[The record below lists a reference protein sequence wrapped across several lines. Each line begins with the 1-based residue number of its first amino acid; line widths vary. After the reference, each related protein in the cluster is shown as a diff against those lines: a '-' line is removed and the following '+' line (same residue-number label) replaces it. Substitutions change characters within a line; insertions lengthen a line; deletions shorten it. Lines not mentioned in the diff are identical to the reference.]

1 MHVTRFAPNT
11 ALQGLKISIIAY
23 MVMKHSFNHPHE
35 LALQKKRPVNREKMQ
50 KTLIFFWISL
60 LTAIA
65 QASISVQDGS
75 GQTVTIPH
83 EIRKVVA
90 LTPHAAELAYSAGA
104 GSKLV
109 GVTQESDY
117 PEPVK
122 SLPKIGSYV
131 QINLEAII
139 KLKPDLVIAWQDGGQ
154 APLIQA
160 LRKAGI
166 PVFMS
171 HPLAPQDIATEIH
184 ALGVLNGTPNI
195 AKQNTAPFRLYL
207 QTLAQSPKTPAVN
220 SVFLVG
226 YNPIYA
232 ISNNSF
238 LGKMLQMCGANNVF
252 GHIQQPAFTLNPEA
266 LLQQPLQV
274 AFISGKS
281 ELKQWQDFYSKA
293 AKPPKLYSINADLR
307 PSLRIKS
314 SLQQMCLI
322 IDSERRSRH

>member
-1 MHVTRFAPNT
+1 
-11 ALQGLKISIIAY
+11 
-23 MVMKHSFNHPHE
+23 MVMNEAQLQSPHE
-35 LALQKKRPVNREKMQ
+35 LALQKKRPVNRDNMQ
-50 KTLIFFWISL
+50 KTLIFLWMSL
-60 LTAIA
+60 LATIA
-65 QASISVQDGS
+65 QATISVQDGT

-83 EIRKVVA
+83 EIHKVVA

-281 ELKQWQDFYSKA
+281 ELKQWQGFYSKA

>member
-1 MHVTRFAPNT
+1 MNEAQ
-11 ALQGLKISIIAY
+11 LQS
-23 MVMKHSFNHPHE
+23 PHE
-35 LALQKKRPVNREKMQ
+35 LALQKKRPVNRDKMP
-50 KTLIFFWISL
+50 KTLIFLWMSL
-60 LTAIA
+60 LATVA
-65 QASISVQDGS
+65 QATISVQDGT

-83 EIRKVVA
+83 EIHKVVA

-160 LRKAGI
+160 LRQAGI

-266 LLQQPLQV
+266 LLQQPIQV

-281 ELKQWQDFYSKA
+281 ELKQWQGFYSKA

>member
-1 MHVTRFAPNT
+1 
-11 ALQGLKISIIAY
+11 
-23 MVMKHSFNHPHE
+23 
-35 LALQKKRPVNREKMQ
+35 MQ
-50 KTLIFFWISL
+50 KTLIFLWMSL
-60 LTAIA
+60 LATIA
-65 QASISVQDGS
+65 QATISVQDGT

-83 EIRKVVA
+83 EIRKVVT

-281 ELKQWQDFYSKA
+281 ELKQWQGFYSKA

>member
-1 MHVTRFAPNT
+1 
-11 ALQGLKISIIAY
+11 
-23 MVMKHSFNHPHE
+23 
-35 LALQKKRPVNREKMQ
+35 MQ

-65 QASISVQDGS
+65 QATISVQDGT

-83 EIRKVVA
+83 EIRKVVT

-160 LRKAGI
+160 LRQADI

-207 QTLAQSPKTPAVN
+207 QTLAQSPKTPAVS

-238 LGKMLQMCGANNVF
+238 LGKMLQVCGANNVF

-281 ELKQWQDFYSKA
+281 ELKQWQGFYSKA

-322 IDSERRSRH
+322 IDAERRSRH

>member
-1 MHVTRFAPNT
+1 
-11 ALQGLKISIIAY
+11 
-23 MVMKHSFNHPHE
+23 
-35 LALQKKRPVNREKMQ
+35 MQ

-65 QASISVQDGS
+65 QATISVQDGT

-83 EIRKVVA
+83 EIHKVVA

-160 LRKAGI
+160 LRQAGI

-266 LLQQPLQV
+266 LLQQPIQV

-281 ELKQWQDFYSKA
+281 ELKQWQGFYSKA

>member
-1 MHVTRFAPNT
+1 MKQSLKVLVQ
-11 ALQGLKISIIAY
+11 ALCFKFPIGN
-23 MVMKHSFNHPHE
+23 M
-35 LALQKKRPVNREKMQ
+35 RPVNRDIMQ
-50 KTLIFFWISL
+50 KILIILWMSC
-60 LTAIA
+60 LTVLS
-65 QASISVQDGS
+65 QAAISVQDGT
-75 GQTVTIPH
+75 GQTVTILH

-122 SLPKIGSYV
+122 ALPKVGTYV
-131 QINLEAII
+131 QINLESII

-160 LRKAGI
+160 LHQAGI

-171 HPLAPQDIATEIH
+171 HPLSPQDIATEIH
-184 ALGVLNGTPNI
+184 ALGVLNGTTNI

-207 QTLAQSPKTPAVN
+207 KTLEQTPKTPAVN

-232 ISNNSF
+232 ISDNGF
-238 LGKMLQMCGANNVF
+238 LGKMMQACGARNVF
-252 GHIQQPAFTLNPEA
+252 GHIKQPAFTLNPEA
-266 LLQQPLQV
+266 LLQQTAQI
-274 AFISGKS
+274 AFISNEGD
-281 ELKQWQDFYSKA
+281 LKQWQAFYSKSRQ
-293 AKPPKLYSINADLR
+293 PPKIHSINADLR

-314 SLQQMCLI
+314 SLEQMCLI
-322 IDSERRSRH
+322 IDTERRSRH

>member
-1 MHVTRFAPNT
+1 MNEAQ
-11 ALQGLKISIIAY
+11 LQS
-23 MVMKHSFNHPHE
+23 PHE
-35 LALQKKRPVNREKMQ
+35 LALQKKRPVNRDNMQ

-65 QASISVQDGS
+65 QATISVQDGT

-83 EIRKVVA
+83 EIRKVVT

-154 APLIQA
+154 ASLIQA
-160 LRKAGI
+160 LRQAGI

-184 ALGVLNGTPNI
+184 ALGVLIGTPNI

-281 ELKQWQDFYSKA
+281 ELKQWQGFYSKA

>member
-1 MHVTRFAPNT
+1 
-11 ALQGLKISIIAY
+11 
-23 MVMKHSFNHPHE
+23 
-35 LALQKKRPVNREKMQ
+35 MQ
-50 KTLIFFWISL
+50 KTLIFLWMSL
-60 LTAIA
+60 LATIA
-65 QASISVQDGS
+65 QATISVQDGT

-83 EIRKVVA
+83 EIHKVVA

-281 ELKQWQDFYSKA
+281 ELKQWQGFYSKA

>member
-1 MHVTRFAPNT
+1 M
-11 ALQGLKISIIAY
+11 
-23 MVMKHSFNHPHE
+23 
-35 LALQKKRPVNREKMQ
+35 QKKRPVNRDNMQ

-65 QASISVQDGS
+65 QATISVQDGT

-83 EIRKVVA
+83 EIRKVVT

-154 APLIQA
+154 ASLIQA
-160 LRKAGI
+160 LRQAGI

-281 ELKQWQDFYSKA
+281 ELKQWQGFYSKA
-293 AKPPKLYSINADLR
+293 VKPPKLYSINADLR

>member
-1 MHVTRFAPNT
+1 
-11 ALQGLKISIIAY
+11 
-23 MVMKHSFNHPHE
+23 
-35 LALQKKRPVNREKMQ
+35 MQ

-65 QASISVQDGS
+65 QATISVQDGT

-83 EIRKVVA
+83 EIRKVVT

-139 KLKPDLVIAWQDGGQ
+139 KLRPDLVIAWQDGGQ

-160 LRKAGI
+160 LRQAGI

-266 LLQQPLQV
+266 LLQQPIQV

-281 ELKQWQDFYSKA
+281 ELKQWQGFYSKA

>member
-1 MHVTRFAPNT
+1 
-11 ALQGLKISIIAY
+11 
-23 MVMKHSFNHPHE
+23 
-35 LALQKKRPVNREKMQ
+35 MQ
-50 KTLIFFWISL
+50 KTLIFLWISL
-60 LTAIA
+60 LATIA
-65 QASISVQDGS
+65 QATISVQDGT

-83 EIRKVVA
+83 EIHKVVA

-160 LRKAGI
+160 LRQAGI

-281 ELKQWQDFYSKA
+281 ELKQWQGFYSKA

>member
-1 MHVTRFAPNT
+1 M
-11 ALQGLKISIIAY
+11 
-23 MVMKHSFNHPHE
+23 
-35 LALQKKRPVNREKMQ
+35 QKKRPVNRDNMQ

-65 QASISVQDGS
+65 QATISVQDGT
-75 GQTVTIPH
+75 GKTVTIPH
-83 EIRKVVA
+83 EIHKVVA

-281 ELKQWQDFYSKA
+281 ELKQWQGFYSKA

>member
-1 MHVTRFAPNT
+1 
-11 ALQGLKISIIAY
+11 
-23 MVMKHSFNHPHE
+23 
-35 LALQKKRPVNREKMQ
+35 MQ

-65 QASISVQDGS
+65 QATISVQDGT

-83 EIRKVVA
+83 EIRKVVT

-160 LRKAGI
+160 LRQAGI

-281 ELKQWQDFYSKA
+281 ELKQWQGFYSKA
-293 AKPPKLYSINADLR
+293 VKPPKLYSINADLR

>member
-1 MHVTRFAPNT
+1 
-11 ALQGLKISIIAY
+11 
-23 MVMKHSFNHPHE
+23 
-35 LALQKKRPVNREKMQ
+35 MQ

-65 QASISVQDGS
+65 QATISVQDGT

-83 EIRKVVA
+83 EIRKVVT

-154 APLIQA
+154 ASLIQA
-160 LRKAGI
+160 LRQAGI

-184 ALGVLNGTPNI
+184 ALGALNGTPNI

-281 ELKQWQDFYSKA
+281 ELKQWQGFYSKA
-293 AKPPKLYSINADLR
+293 VKPPKLYSINADLR

>member
-1 MHVTRFAPNT
+1 
-11 ALQGLKISIIAY
+11 
-23 MVMKHSFNHPHE
+23 
-35 LALQKKRPVNREKMQ
+35 MQ
-50 KTLIFFWISL
+50 KILILLWISC
-60 LTAIA
+60 LTAISHA
-65 QASISVQDGS
+65 AISVQDGA
-75 GQTVTIPH
+75 GQTVTVPH

-131 QINLEAII
+131 QINLESII

-154 APLIQA
+154 ASLIQA
-160 LRKAGI
+160 LRQAGI

-171 HPLAPQDIATEIH
+171 HPLTPQDIATEIH
-184 ALGVLNGTPNI
+184 ALGELNGTPNI

-207 QTLAQSPKTPAVN
+207 KTLAQSTKTPAIN

-238 LGKMLQMCGANNVF
+238 LGEMLQTCGANNVF
-252 GHIQQPAFTLNPEA
+252 GHIKQPAFTLNPEA
-266 LLQQPLQV
+266 LLQQTLQV

-281 ELKQWQDFYSKA
+281 DLKQWQDFYSKA

-322 IDSERRSRH
+322 IDAERRSRH

>member
-1 MHVTRFAPNT
+1 
-11 ALQGLKISIIAY
+11 
-23 MVMKHSFNHPHE
+23 
-35 LALQKKRPVNREKMQ
+35 MQ

-65 QASISVQDGS
+65 QATISVQDGT

-83 EIRKVVA
+83 EIRKVVT

-184 ALGVLNGTPNI
+184 ALGMLNGTPNI

-281 ELKQWQDFYSKA
+281 ELKQWQGFYSKA

>member
-1 MHVTRFAPNT
+1 
-11 ALQGLKISIIAY
+11 
-23 MVMKHSFNHPHE
+23 
-35 LALQKKRPVNREKMQ
+35 MQ
-50 KTLIFFWISL
+50 KTLIFLWISL
-60 LTAIA
+60 LATIA
-65 QASISVQDGS
+65 QATISVQDGT

-83 EIRKVVA
+83 EIRKVVT

-160 LRKAGI
+160 LRQAGI

-281 ELKQWQDFYSKA
+281 ELKQWQGFYSKA

>member
-1 MHVTRFAPNT
+1 
-11 ALQGLKISIIAY
+11 
-23 MVMKHSFNHPHE
+23 
-35 LALQKKRPVNREKMQ
+35 MQ
-50 KTLIFFWISL
+50 KTLIFLWMSL
-60 LTAIA
+60 LATIA
-65 QASISVQDGS
+65 QATISVQDGT

-83 EIRKVVA
+83 EIHKVVA

-154 APLIQA
+154 ASLIQA
-160 LRKAGI
+160 LRQAGI

-281 ELKQWQDFYSKA
+281 ELKQWQGFYSKA
-293 AKPPKLYSINADLR
+293 VKPPKLYSINADLR